1 MKHIVMSSKSIEIT
15 LFYFKN
21 ISIFLGYYY
30 FNRVNIKLLGHYYFN
45 RVKWTLKFESTNSHD
60 SSLVKKGIGQIIKV
74 CNHF

>member
-30 FNRVNIKLLGHYYFN
+30 FNRVNIKLLHF
-45 RVKWTLKFESTNSHD
+45 
-60 SSLVKKGIGQIIKV
+60 II
-74 CNHF
+74 